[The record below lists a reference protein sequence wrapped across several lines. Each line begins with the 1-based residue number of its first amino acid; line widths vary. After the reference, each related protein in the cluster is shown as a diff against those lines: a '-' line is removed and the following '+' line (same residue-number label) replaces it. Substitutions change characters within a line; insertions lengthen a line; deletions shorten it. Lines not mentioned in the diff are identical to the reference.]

1 MSKKIKGFNF
11 EFGTIINDR
20 DQIKIEMD
28 NSQFTHDGIN
38 DLTVDINDNDL
49 LPISD
54 VKESEETIT
63 FFYEKTNEL
72 KNLNCIKKEKK
83 PIKISIAKQILKQDI
98 LNRYREE
105 NIDISLNPST
115 IYYYPMKTVKYTY
128 VANKYM
134 PKTQYT
140 ILERY
145 KACIVSVLTNIPYQ
159 KCLDEQEDV
168 KNETN
173 ELIKEIYNQNSR
185 TELLD
190 LLNSSE
196 DFIHYD
202 YISTHDSKE
211 RKKNRNYQLALGGL
225 FLVAFIGIILVQL
238 NASSNQVAMANNYE
252 QQLEQK
258 DIRFQANQAFQ
269 NDNYEEAITLYEKA
283 GTNMRDIAKKL
294 AQQGK
299 YQLAINTDES
309 ALEPALQHAYNNENK
324 SKITQLNDKQLSEES
339 TSKLNDEIAII
350 NGDTAKMENTLNFL
364 DDENTAVRL
373 AQKYIDIEDYDSV
386 QRVQEEYSDNETINQ
401 LEKQAQLESEKQDLQ
416 SQIDDL
422 NNEKDGLDDDDDSDK
437 IDDINNQIDDL
448 NTQKD
453 DINSQLDNLSRNEQ
467 SE

>member
-1 MSKKIKGFNF
+1 MSKKTKGFNF
-11 EFGTIINDR
+11 EFGTIIDDS
-20 DQIKIEMD
+20 DQIKIDMD
-28 NSQFTHDGIN
+28 NSQFTHDDIN
-38 DLTVDINDNDL
+38 DLIIDINDNDL

-72 KNLNCIKKEKK
+72 KNLNRIKKEKK
-83 PIKISIAKQILKQDI
+83 PIKISVAKQILKQNI

-140 ILERY
+140 TLERY

-211 RKKNRNYQLALGGL
+211 KKKNRNYQLALGGL
-225 FLVAFIGIILVQL
+225 FLVAFVSIIVVQL
-238 NASSNQVAMANNYE
+238 NASSSQMAMANEYE
-252 QQLEQK
+252 QRLEQK

-269 NDNYEEAITLYEKA
+269 NDNYEEAITLYEQA
-283 GTNMRDIAKKL
+283 GTNMKEVAKQL
-294 AQQGK
+294 AQQGQ

-309 ALEPALQHAYNNENK
+309 ALESVIQHAYNNENK
-324 SKITQLNDKQLSEES
+324 NEITQLNDKQLSEES

-350 NGDTAKMENTLNFL
+350 NGDTASMENTLNFL
-364 DDENTAVRL
+364 NDENTATRL
-373 AQKYIDIEDYDSV
+373 VQKYIELEDYDSV
-386 QRVQEEYSDNETINQ
+386 QRVKEKYPDNETINQ
-401 LEKQAQLESEKQDLQ
+401 LAKQAQLQSEKQDLQ

-422 NNEKDGLDDDDDSDK
+422 NNEKDGLNEDDDSDK

-448 NTQKD
+448 NKQKD
-453 DINSQLDNLSRNEQ
+453 EINNQLDNLTNNKQ
-467 SE
+467 S

>member
-1 MSKKIKGFNF
+1 MSKKTKGFNF
-11 EFGTIINDR
+11 EFGTIIDDS
-20 DQIKIEMD
+20 DQIKIDMD
-28 NSQFTHDGIN
+28 NSQFTHDDIN
-38 DLTVDINDNDL
+38 DLIIDINDNDL

-72 KNLNCIKKEKK
+72 KNLNRIKKEKK
-83 PIKISIAKQILKQDI
+83 PIKISVAKQILKQNI

-140 ILERY
+140 TLERY
-145 KACIVSVLTNIPYQ
+145 KACIVSVMTNIPYQ

-211 RKKNRNYQLALGGL
+211 KKKNRNYQLALGGL
-225 FLVAFIGIILVQL
+225 FLVAFVSIIVVQL
-238 NASSNQVAMANNYE
+238 NASSSQMAMANEYE
-252 QQLEQK
+252 QRLEQK

-269 NDNYEEAITLYEKA
+269 NDNYEEAITLYEQA
-283 GTNMRDIAKKL
+283 GTNMKEVAKQL
-294 AQQGK
+294 AQQGQ

-309 ALEPALQHAYNNENK
+309 ALESVIQHAYNNENK
-324 SKITQLNDKQLSEES
+324 NEITQLNDKQLSEES

-350 NGDTAKMENTLNFL
+350 NGDTASMENTLNFL
-364 DDENTAVRL
+364 DDENTAIRL
-373 AQKYIDIEDYDSV
+373 AQKYIELEDYDSV
-386 QRVQEEYSDNETINQ
+386 QRVKEKYPDNETINQ
-401 LEKQAQLESEKQDLQ
+401 LAKQAQLQSEKQDLQ

-422 NNEKDGLDDDDDSDK
+422 NNEKDGLNEDDDSDK

-448 NTQKD
+448 NKQKD
-453 DINSQLDNLSRNEQ
+453 EINNQLDNLTNNKQ
-467 SE
+467 S